1 MTAPVAIVTGGSAGI
16 GWEIGQRLAADGYL
30 VVAADRVPGLTAA
43 ENPAGILWRELD
55 VTDHAG
61 VDRVFGEIEAE
72 LGPIEVLVNNAGIQR
87 HRGIED
93 LSWDEWS
100 AVVDVNLHGVFS
112 ALQAAG
118 KRMLERGE
126 GRIVNISSISARGSA
141 GRAPYSTTKAAVIGL
156 TSTAGAE
163 WAARGVRVN
172 AVAPGYVDTG
182 VFRQGVEQGTL
193 SLDTI
198 LSRIPAKR
206 LADASEIAS
215 AVSFLVSDQSRYM
228 NGQTLYVDGGFM
240 VDYGVPLAKKP
251 EEHDRPHRHGHH
263 RTAAP
268 GTAAAGGD
276 DGHTPR
282 VQRGAGDSR

>member
-1 MTAPVAIVTGGSAGI
+1 MTPQQLVAIVTGGSAGI
-16 GWEIGQRLAADGYL
+16 GWEIGQRLAADGYR
-30 VVAADRVPGLTAA
+30 VIAADRVPGLTAQ

-55 VTDHAG
+55 VTDHDS
-61 VDRVFGEIEAE
+61 VDEVFGAIEAE
-72 LGPIEVLVNNAGIQR
+72 FGPLEVLVNNAGIQR
-87 HRGIED
+87 HRGLED
-93 LSWDEWS
+93 LTWDEWA
-100 AVVDVNLHGVFS
+100 AVVDVNLHGVFNC
-112 ALQAAG
+112 LQAAG
-118 KRMLERGE
+118 RRMLAHGD
-126 GRIVNISSISARGSA
+126 GRIVNISSISSRGSA
-141 GRAPYSTTKAAVIGL
+141 GRAPYATTKAAVIGL

-240 VDYGVPLAKKP
+240 IDYGVPLAKKP
-251 EEHDRPHRHGHH
+251 E
-263 RTAAP
+263 
-268 GTAAAGGD
+268 
-276 DGHTPR
+276 
-282 VQRGAGDSR
+282 

>member
-1 MTAPVAIVTGGSAGI
+1 MTAPIPVGSVAIVTGGSAGI
-16 GWEIGQRLAADGYL
+16 GWEIGQRLAADGYV
-30 VVAADRVPGLTAA
+30 VVAADRVPGLTAG

-93 LSWDEWS
+93 LSWDEWA

-126 GRIVNISSISARGSA
+126 GRIVNISSISSRGSA
-141 GRAPYSTTKAAVIGL
+141 GRAPYATTKAAVIGL

-163 WAARGVRVN
+163 WASRGVRVN

-182 VFRQGVEQGTL
+182 VFRQGVEAGTL
-193 SLDTI
+193 RLDTI

-206 LADASEIAS
+206 LAEASEIAA

-251 EEHDRPHRHGHH
+251 
-263 RTAAP
+263 A
-268 GTAAAGGD
+268 
-276 DGHTPR
+276 
-282 VQRGAGDSR
+282 

>member
-1 MTAPVAIVTGGSAGI
+1 MNARPVAIVTGGSAGI
-16 GWEIGQRLAADGYL
+16 GWEIGQRLSADGYL
-30 VVAADRVPGLTAA
+30 VVATDRVPGLTSG

-55 VTDHAG
+55 VTDHSA
-61 VDRVFGEIEAE
+61 VDRVFGAIEAE
-72 LGPIEVLVNNAGIQR
+72 LGPIAVLVNNAGIQR
-87 HRGIED
+87 HRAIED
-93 LSWDEWS
+93 LTWEEWR

-112 ALQAAG
+112 ALQSAG
-118 KRMLERGE
+118 KRMLPRGE
-126 GRIVNISSISARGSA
+126 GRIVNISSISSRGSA
-141 GRAPYSTTKAAVIGL
+141 GRAPYASTKAAVIGL

-206 LADASEIAS
+206 LADASEIAD

-228 NGQTLYVDGGFM
+228 NGQTLYVDGGFT

-251 EEHDRPHRHGHH
+251 E
-263 RTAAP
+263 
-268 GTAAAGGD
+268 
-276 DGHTPR
+276 
-282 VQRGAGDSR
+282 

>member
-1 MTAPVAIVTGGSAGI
+1 MTARPVAIVTGGSAGI
-16 GWEIGQRLAADGYL
+16 GWEIGQRLSADGYL
-30 VVAADRVPGLTAA
+30 VVATDRVPGLTAG

-55 VTDHAG
+55 VTDHAA

-93 LSWDEWS
+93 LTWDEWS

-118 KRMLERGE
+118 KRMLDRGE
-126 GRIVNISSISARGSA
+126 GRIVNISSISSRGSA
-141 GRAPYSTTKAAVIGL
+141 GRAPYATTKAAVIGL

-163 WAARGVRVN
+163 WASRGVRVN

-193 SLDTI
+193 SLETI

-206 LADASEIAS
+206 LADASEIAA
-215 AVSFLVSDQSRYM
+215 AVSFSCRTSRA
-228 NGQTLYVDGGFM
+228 T
-240 VDYGVPLAKKP
+240 
-251 EEHDRPHRHGHH
+251 
-263 RTAAP
+263 
-268 GTAAAGGD
+268 
-276 DGHTPR
+276 
-282 VQRGAGDSR
+282 

>member
-1 MTAPVAIVTGGSAGI
+1 MTAQRPVAIVTGGSAGI
-16 GWEIGQRLAADGYL
+16 GWEIGQRLSADGYQ
-30 VVAADRVPGLTAA
+30 VVATDRVPGFTVGD
-43 ENPAGILWRELD
+43 NPAGIVWRELD
-55 VTDHAG
+55 VTDHVA
-61 VDRVFGEIEAE
+61 VDRVFGEIEATF
-72 LGPIEVLVNNAGIQR
+72 GPIEVLVNNAGVQR

-93 LSWDEWS
+93 LTWDEWS

-118 KRMLERGE
+118 RRMLSRGD

-141 GRAPYSTTKAAVIGL
+141 GRAPYATTKAAVIGL

-163 WAARGVRVN
+163 WASRGVRVN

-182 VFRQGVEQGTL
+182 VFRQGVEQGSL

-206 LADASEIAS
+206 LADASEIAA

-251 EEHDRPHRHGHH
+251 E
-263 RTAAP
+263 
-268 GTAAAGGD
+268 
-276 DGHTPR
+276 
-282 VQRGAGDSR
+282 

>member
-1 MTAPVAIVTGGSAGI
+1 MNVAIVTGGSAGI

-30 VVAADRVPGLTAA
+30 VVAADRVPGLTAGD
-43 ENPAGILWRELD
+43 NPAGVLWRELD
-55 VTDHAG
+55 VTDHDG

-72 LGPIEVLVNNAGIQR
+72 LGPIDVLVNNAGIQR

-93 LSWDEWS
+93 LTWNEWQ

-118 KRMLERGE
+118 RRMLERGD
-126 GRIVNISSISARGSA
+126 GRIVNISSISSRGSA
-141 GRAPYSTTKAAVIGL
+141 GRAPYATTKAAVIGL
-156 TSTAGAE
+156 TATAGAE

-182 VFRQGVEQGTL
+182 VFRQGVEAGTL

-198 LSRIPAKR
+198 LSRIPAQR

-215 AVSFLVSDQSRYM
+215 AVSFLVSDESRYM
-228 NGQTLYVDGGFM
+228 NGQTLYVDGGFL

-251 EEHDRPHRHGHH
+251 
-263 RTAAP
+263 A
-268 GTAAAGGD
+268 
-276 DGHTPR
+276 
-282 VQRGAGDSR
+282 

>member
-1 MTAPVAIVTGGSAGI
+1 MTARPVAIVTGGSAGI
-16 GWEIGQRLAADGYL
+16 GWEIGQRLSADGYL
-30 VVAADRVPGLTAA
+30 VVATDRVRGLTAG

-55 VTDHAG
+55 VTDHAA

-93 LSWDEWS
+93 LTWDEWA

-118 KRMLERGE
+118 RRMLDRGE
-126 GRIVNISSISARGSA
+126 GRIVNISSIASRGSA
-141 GRAPYSTTKAAVIGL
+141 GRAPYATTKAAVIGL
-156 TSTAGAE
+156 TATAGAE
-163 WAARGVRVN
+163 WASRGVRVN

-206 LADASEIAS
+206 LADASEIAD
-215 AVSFLVSDQSRYM
+215 AVGFLVSDQSRYM
-228 NGQTLYVDGGFM
+228 NGQTLYVDGGFL

-251 EEHDRPHRHGHH
+251 E
-263 RTAAP
+263 
-268 GTAAAGGD
+268 
-276 DGHTPR
+276 
-282 VQRGAGDSR
+282 